1 MASPAPPAGQLK
13 KCERPGC
20 PVQFIPY
27 RTQKYCTPRCKK
39 IVTAYKHALRL

>member
-1 MASPAPPAGQLK
+1 MSEPREPR

-20 PVQFIPY
+20 PAVFIP
-27 RTQKYCTPRCKK
+27 RTKDHKFCTARCKK